1 VAKQLPPSENPDV
14 PREFLDAVEKE
25 ADRRVEELATVAERI
40 LAQVPERVALRIKS
54 FRATDWGAISLA
66 LSSPTAGELEY
77 QP

>member
-54 FRATDWGAISLA
+54 FRATDWGSIALA
-66 LSSPTAGELEY
+66 LSSPTANDLES
-77 QP
+77 QS